1 MVGDAATISE
11 GRAGGWRDALRSG
24 PGSVIGILLVLIG
37 VAVSPPIGAA
47 IVVLWVWLSRT
58 PWRDIGYVRPRS
70 WIGAIVIGIAFG
82 VALKLLMKAVVMPL
96 LGAPPVNPVFSYMT
110 NNPTALAEFAVY
122 AIIGAG
128 WGEETVFRG
137 WLFERLGKLF
147 GTDAAAKA
155 LIVVVTAV
163 LFGAAHWQQGLPSM
177 EQAAIIGLLVGTLFA
192 ITGRLVWLMI
202 THAAFDLT
210 AAVIIFFG
218 AETQIS
224 HLVFK

>member
-1 MVGDAATISE
+1 MSEIAATPDVRQS
-11 GRAGGWRDALRSG
+11 GWRDSLRYG
-24 PGSVIGILLVLIG
+24 PGAVLGVMLVLAG

-47 IVVLWVWLSRT
+47 IVVFWVWLSRT
-58 PWRDIGYVRPRS
+58 PWRDIGYVRPKS
-70 WIGAIVIGIAFG
+70 WIGAILIGIAFG
-82 VALKLLMKAVVMPL
+82 VALKLLMKALVMPL
-96 LGAPPVNPVFSYMT
+96 LGAPPVNPVFGYMT
-110 NNPTALAEFAVY
+110 NNPTAFAEFAVY
-122 AIIGAG
+122 AIVGAG

-147 GTDAAAKA
+147 GSNAAAKA
-155 LIVVVTAV
+155 LIVVLTAA
-163 LFGAAHWQQGLPSM
+163 LFGAAHWQQGLPGM

-210 AAVIIFFG
+210 AAAIIFFG